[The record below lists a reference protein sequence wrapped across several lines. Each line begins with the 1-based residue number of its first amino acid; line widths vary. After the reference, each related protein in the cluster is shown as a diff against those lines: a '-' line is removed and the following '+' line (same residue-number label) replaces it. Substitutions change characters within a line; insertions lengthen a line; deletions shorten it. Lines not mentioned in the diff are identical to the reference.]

1 MIIITTTTTNINKI
15 ANREM
20 NILLRQGVLS
30 TGDSPRLMTAKM
42 INHKIEEVMM
52 MMTMMVMILVVM
64 MIMLMI
70 NMILVMVIRKITKNW
85 RLRWWAK
92 LQQSGY

>member
-1 MIIITTTTTNINKI
+1 MLLIIKIIIVIIIMIIVIIIMIIIITTLYIINKI

-30 TGDSPRLMTAKM
+30 TGDSPGLMTAKM

-52 MMTMMVMILVVM
+52 MVM
-64 MIMLMI
+64 MII
-70 NMILVMVIRKITKNW
+70 ISK
-85 RLRWWAK
+85 
-92 LQQSGY
+92 

>member
-52 MMTMMVMILVVM
+52 MEMMVMMMMMAMIVM
-64 MIMLMI
+64 II
-70 NMILVMVIRKITKNW
+70 
-85 RLRWWAK
+85 
-92 LQQSGY
+92 

>member
-52 MMTMMVMILVVM
+52 MEMMVMMMMMAMIVM
-64 MIMLMI
+64 II
-70 NMILVMVIRKITKNW
+70 QMVISK
-85 RLRWWAK
+85 
-92 LQQSGY
+92 

>member
-30 TGDSPRLMTAKM
+30 TGDSPRLITAKM

-52 MMTMMVMILVVM
+52 MEMMVMM
-64 MIMLMI
+64 MMMAMILMI
-70 NMILVMVIRKITKNW
+70 I
-85 RLRWWAK
+85 
-92 LQQSGY
+92 

>member
-1 MIIITTTTTNINKI
+1 MMMMMIGCHQMSFIFKIIVTMIIITTTTTNINKI

-20 NILLRQGVLS
+20 NILLHQGVLS

-52 MMTMMVMILVVM
+52 
-64 MIMLMI
+64 
-70 NMILVMVIRKITKNW
+70 ITFWYLNGQ
-85 RLRWWAK
+85 A
-92 LQQSGY
+92 

>member
-1 MIIITTTTTNINKI
+1 MIIITTPTIINKI

-20 NILLRQGVLS
+20 NTLLRQGVLS

-52 MMTMMVMILVVM
+52 MEMMVMMMMMAMIVM
-64 MIMLMI
+64 II
-70 NMILVMVIRKITKNW
+70 
-85 RLRWWAK
+85 
-92 LQQSGY
+92 

>member
-15 ANREM
+15 AKREM

-52 MMTMMVMILVVM
+52 MVIYIL
-64 MIMLMI
+64 
-70 NMILVMVIRKITKNW
+70 
-85 RLRWWAK
+85 
-92 LQQSGY
+92 

>member
-52 MMTMMVMILVVM
+52 MEMMVMM
-64 MIMLMI
+64 MMMAMILMI
-70 NMILVMVIRKITKNW
+70 I
-85 RLRWWAK
+85 
-92 LQQSGY
+92 

>member
-52 MMTMMVMILVVM
+52 MIMKMVMMMIVM
-64 MIMLMI
+64 MRIM
-70 NMILVMVIRKITKNW
+70 VVISK
-85 RLRWWAK
+85 
-92 LQQSGY
+92 

>member
-30 TGDSPRLMTAKM
+30 TGDSPRLITAKM

-52 MMTMMVMILVVM
+52 MEMMVMMMMMAMIVM
-64 MIMLMI
+64 II
-70 NMILVMVIRKITKNW
+70 
-85 RLRWWAK
+85 
-92 LQQSGY
+92 

>member
-52 MMTMMVMILVVM
+52 MEMMVMM
-64 MIMLMI
+64 MML
-70 NMILVMVIRKITKNW
+70 
-85 RLRWWAK
+85 
-92 LQQSGY
+92 

>member
-52 MMTMMVMILVVM
+52 MEMMVMMMMMMMTMIVM
-64 MIMLMI
+64 II
-70 NMILVMVIRKITKNW
+70 
-85 RLRWWAK
+85 
-92 LQQSGY
+92 

>member
-1 MIIITTTTTNINKI
+1 MPLIIKITIAIIIMIIITTTTTIIDKI

-42 INHKIEEVMM
+42 INHKIEEV
-52 MMTMMVMILVVM
+52 TMKILT
-64 MIMLMI
+64 I